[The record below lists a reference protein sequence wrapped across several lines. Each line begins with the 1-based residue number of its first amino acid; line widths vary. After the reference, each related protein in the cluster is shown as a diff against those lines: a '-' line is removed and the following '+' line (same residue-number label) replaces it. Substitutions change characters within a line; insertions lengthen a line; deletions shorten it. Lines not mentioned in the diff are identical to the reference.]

1 MAEVRFLGCDNDVF
15 CASVQA
21 RAAEFEQ
28 ASGHKLSVQL
38 LDNDFYYANKL
49 TDYLGGQR
57 PADVYMSGPVLVWE
71 QLGLGFVRPL
81 DEFAG
86 RASGGLDLA
95 DFFGRLIAGSRWS
108 GHFGDPMGTGDL
120 LAIPVNWESYNLAY
134 VPEILA
140 GADVGLPG
148 TWAEYL
154 AAATAI
160 AARVPGARGFGQRG
174 AAAWHTVYTGFA
186 TQLWSCGGR
195 DFNPD
200 GSCAIASDAA
210 VEMARALT
218 DAVRVAGPR
227 DWTSQGWYELALD
240 FARGQYGLLIDSD
253 HYVAYFENPRLSS
266 IAGKVRYALPPAGP
280 GGVRRP
286 NMWMWSMV
294 MNGRSVAPD
303 AAWEFM
309 RWAGSPQ
316 FLTQAALQGNMNPT
330 RRSTWADAE
339 FAGRAGQWHE
349 FREVAMT
356 LVEDLGQVLVTPAV
370 NYIEVA
376 RRWTRALREAY
387 QGAGS
392 LERCLGEAANDIDLM
407 VIRA

>member
-1 MAEVRFLGCDNDVF
+1 
-15 CASVQA
+15 
-21 RAAEFEQ
+21 
-28 ASGHKLSVQL
+28 
-38 LDNDFYYANKL
+38 
-49 TDYLGGQR
+49 
-57 PADVYMSGPVLVWE
+57 
-71 QLGLGFVRPL
+71 
-81 DEFAG
+81 
-86 RASGGLDLA
+86 
-95 DFFGRLIAGSRWS
+95 
-108 GHFGDPMGTGDL
+108 
-120 LAIPVNWESYNLAY
+120 VNWESYNLAY

-160 AARVPGARGFGQRG
+160 AARVPGTRGFGQRG

-240 FARGQYGLLIDSD
+240 FASGEYGLLVDSD
-253 HYVAYFENPRLSS
+253 HYVAYFENPRRSS

-294 MNGRSVAPD
+294 MNARSAAPD

-330 RRSTWADAE
+330 RRTTWADAE
-339 FAGRAGQWHE
+339 FAARAGQWHE

-387 QGAGS
+387 QGEGS
-392 LERCLGEAANDIDLM
+392 LERCLGEAASDIDQV